1 MLSKN
6 SLSQGMSGLEQS
18 VEFSDWMWVTSYKPL
33 SYINTVMQ
41 FVHSFEIHVGSDG
54 QGTRDFRHAVLT
66 MSEQTVA

>member
-18 VEFSDWMWVTSYKPL
+18 VEFSNWMWVTSYKPL
-33 SYINTVMQ
+33 SYISTVMQ
-41 FVHSFEIHVGSDG
+41 FVHSFEIHVGSDD
-54 QGTRDFRHAVLT
+54 QGTLDFRHAVLR